1 MRTTTT
7 FLSLAAAVF
16 MIACS
21 TSPDTIQKPSTNG
34 NNSGNTTTGD
44 PGNTTGGDPVDTK
57 VPTILDERVVDFS
70 AALRTASIKL
80 VRALPTLE
88 QIKAVATAKDKQAAY
103 EAEIDKMLVDV
114 RFTERM
120 VKWWKDTMR
129 QGGAANGDQ
138 PSRDTAPTFAARV
151 FMDERPFSDL
161 FTATSNTCP
170 TYDAMSQTFVD
181 GDCANNVPT
190 HAGVLTNPG
199 VQHQFYSNMAF
210 RRVRWVQ
217 EIFVCTKFPAEYAAE
232 PVQKGAGDYVSPWPF
247 ESIGNAPIN
256 FLDTSSVVCANC
268 HTTMNHIAPLF
279 ANFDVN
285 GMWTDTIQVVTPT
298 TPDAVPTEIAH
309 WLAPGEQTSWRL
321 GEAAPDLPA
330 LGKAMAKDPDV
341 AECAVARMWN
351 FAMSKEDIVS
361 DLATVPHEVIQAYVD
376 EFNVN
381 GMNLKQVL
389 RSMLTSEDFV
399 RF

>member
-1 MRTTTT
+1 MRTTT

-21 TSPDTIQKPSTNG
+21 NSPDSIQKPQSSGGT
-34 NNSGNTTTGD
+34 NSGDNTSGTPGD
-44 PGNTTGGDPVDTK
+44 TTGGDPADTK

-80 VRALPTLE
+80 VRALPSLE
-88 QIKAVATAKDKQAAY
+88 QIKAVAEAKDKQAAY

-120 VKWWKDTMR
+120 IKWWKDTMR
-129 QGGAANGDQ
+129 QGGGANGDQ

-151 FMDERPFSDL
+151 FLEERPYSDL
-161 FTATSNTCP
+161 FTAASNTCP
-170 TYDAMSQTFVD
+170 TYDGMTQAFVD

-199 VQHQFYSNMAF
+199 VQFQFYSNMAF

-217 EIFVCTKFPAEYAAE
+217 EIFACTKFPAEYAAE
-232 PVQKGAGDYVSPWPF
+232 PTPKGNGDYVSPWPF
-247 ESIGNAPIN
+247 ESIGNSPID
-256 FLDTSSVVCANC
+256 FQDTSSVICANC

-279 ANFDVN
+279 ANFDMN
-285 GMWTDTIQVVTPT
+285 GMWTDTIQVVTPV
-298 TPDAVPTEIAH
+298 TPDAVPTELGH
-309 WLAPGEQTSWRL
+309 WLAPGETTSWRL
-321 GEAAPDLPA
+321 GEPTADLPA
-330 LGKAMAKDPDV
+330 FGKAMAKDPDV

-361 DLATVPHEVIQAYVD
+361 DLATVPHEVIEAYVD